1 MMQKYQQDLSISGR
15 TLEIEGKVKTLRG
28 IMQNEKLDGIYIS
41 KQEHFAWITAGGDN
55 IVTRF
60 VEDGVCAIFIT
71 MDNRYFLCNNIE
83 TGRMIEEE
91 HLVEMGFMEKSMWWY
106 ENNTMTFI
114 HELIGMNGNFAAD
127 INLEGAV
134 DANPIIRSLEKTLS
148 DNEVGRYVHLGKVFS
163 KTIES
168 FMETIQPGDSEMEIA
183 GRLGSKMW
191 ENGLEPVL
199 LLVAADD
206 RIYKYRHPIPT
217 ENKLEKLLMI
227 SCNARYKG
235 LVTKI
240 TRMVHF
246 GKISQDFQKQYRQ
259 TAEIENAMAAI
270 SKPGVD
276 EIVPYKIAV
285 KMYED
290 FGYPGMWKI
299 HHQGG
304 PQSYTNGFYLITP
317 ENHDLIKL
325 HQCYGY
331 NPSITG
337 TKTED
342 GFVVTE
348 DGPLFITYPVS
359 FPVLHSEIKDI
370 EFNRPGILE
379 VVF

>member
-1 MMQKYQQDLSISGR
+1 MRQYELDLSIKNR
-15 TLEIEGKVKTLRG
+15 VKEVEEKVTKVRG
-28 IMQNEKLDGIYIS
+28 AMKEQKLDGILIT
-41 KQEHFAWITAGGDN
+41 KQEHFAWVTAGGDN

-71 MDNRYFLCNNIE
+71 QDNRYFICNNIE
-83 TGRMIEEE
+83 TQRMIDEEF
-91 HLVEMGFMEKSMWWY
+91 LDQLGFEERSMWWF
-106 ENNTMTFI
+106 ENRTLEFI
-114 HELIGMNGNFAAD
+114 REAVGENGLIAVDIPMGKAA
-127 INLEGAV
+127 
-134 DANPIIRSLEKTLS
+134 DANPMLRAFEKTLCES
-148 DNEVGRYVHLGKVFS
+148 EIGRYVHLGKVFS
-163 KTIES
+163 KVIES
-168 FMETIQPGDSEMEIA
+168 YMSTIKPGDTEIEIA
-183 GRLGSKMW
+183 GRLGARMW

-199 LLVAADD
+199 FLVASDD

-217 ENKLEKLLMI
+217 EKKLENLLMI

-240 TRMVHF
+240 TRMLNF
-246 GKISQDFQKQYRQ
+246 GKVSQDFREQYRQ
-259 TAEIENAMAAI
+259 TAEIENAMAAAT
-270 SKPGVD
+270 KPGVD
-276 EIVPYKIAV
+276 ELVPYNIAV

-290 FGYPGMWKI
+290 FGHHEMWKV

-317 ENHDLIKL
+317 TTHNVIQL

-348 DGPLFITYPVS
+348 EGPLFITYPDT
-359 FPVLHSEIKDI
+359 FPALKSEIDGI

-379 VVF
+379 II

>member
-1 MMQKYQQDLSISGR
+1 MKQYREDLSVSGR
-15 TLEIEGKVKTLRG
+15 KAEIEGKVAALRG
-28 IMQNEKLDGIYIS
+28 VMAEKHLDGLYIS
-41 KQEHFAWITAGGDN
+41 KQEHFAWISAGGDN

-71 MDNRYFLCNNIE
+71 MTGRYFICNNIE
-83 TGRMIEEE
+83 TQRMKDEE
-91 HLVEMGFMEKSMWWY
+91 LLDQLGFEARGMWWF
-106 ENNTMTFI
+106 ENRTMEFI
-114 HELIGMNGNFAAD
+114 RELIGARGAFAAD
-127 INLEGAV
+127 VPLEGAS
-134 DANPIIRSLEKTLS
+134 DANPMIRSQEKTLCE
-148 DNEVGRYVHLGKVFS
+148 NEIGRYVHLGEVFS
-163 KTIES
+163 HVIES
-168 FMETIQPGDSEMEIA
+168 YMATIKPGDTEKEIA
-183 GRLGSKMW
+183 GRLGAKMW
-191 ENGLEPVL
+191 EGGLEPVL
-199 LLVAADD
+199 LLIASDD

-217 ENKLEKLLMI
+217 DKKLEKLLMI

-240 TRMVHF
+240 TRMLHF
-246 GKISQDFQKQYRQ
+246 GKITPEFQEQYRQ
-259 TAEIENAMAAI
+259 TAEIENAMAAA

-276 EIVPYKIAV
+276 ELVPYNIAV

-290 FGYPGMWKI
+290 YGYHEMWKV

-317 ENHDLIKL
+317 DTHNVIQL

-348 DGPLFITYPVS
+348 EGPLFITYPVT
-359 FPVLHSEIKDI
+359 FPAIKSTTGGI

-379 VVF
+379 IS

>member
-1 MMQKYQQDLSISGR
+1 MKEYRQDLSIAAR
-15 TLEIEGKVKTLRG
+15 KAEIEKKAADLRTVMKKQG
-28 IMQNEKLDGIYIS
+28 LNGIYIS

-71 MDNRYFLCNNIE
+71 MTGKYYICNNIE
-83 TGRMIEEE
+83 AQRMIDEEV
-91 HLVEMGFMEKSMWWY
+91 LDQLGFEVRSMWWF
-106 ENNTMTFI
+106 ENLTMAI
-114 HELIGMNGNFAAD
+114 IKDLIGDNSKFAAD
-127 INLEGAV
+127 VPLPGAS
-134 DANPIIRSLEKTLS
+134 DANPIVRELEKTLCE
-148 DNEVGRYVHLGKVFS
+148 NEIGRYVHLGKVFS
-163 KTIES
+163 NTIES
-168 FMETIQPGDSEMEIA
+168 YMETIKPGDTEMEIS
-183 GRLGSKMW
+183 GRLGAKMW
-191 ENGLEPVL
+191 ENGIEPVL
-199 LLVAADD
+199 LLIAADE

-217 ENKLEKLLMI
+217 EKKLEKLLMI

-240 TRMVHF
+240 TRMLHF
-246 GKISQDFQKQYRQ
+246 GKISPEFQEQYRQ
-259 TAEIENAMAAI
+259 TAAIENAMADAT
-270 SKPGVD
+270 KPGVD
-276 EIVPYKIAV
+276 EIVPFNLAV

-290 FGYPGMWKI
+290 FGHHEMWKV

-317 ENHDLIKL
+317 DTHNIVKL

-348 DGPLFITYPVS
+348 EGPLFITYPVT
-359 FPVLHSEIKDI
+359 FPAIKEEINGF
-370 EFNRPGILE
+370 EYVRPGILQ
-379 VVF
+379 VD

>member
-1 MMQKYQQDLSISGR
+1 MKQYKEDLSVSSR
-15 TLEIEGKVKTLRG
+15 KSEIEGKVADLRG
-28 IMQNEKLDGIYIS
+28 LMEKNHLDGVYIS

-60 VEDGVCAIFIT
+60 VEDGICAIFIT
-71 MDNRYFLCNNIE
+71 KSGRYFICNNIE
-83 TGRMIEEE
+83 TQRMKDEE
-91 HLVEMGFMEKSMWWY
+91 LLDQLGFEARGMWWF
-106 ENNTMTFI
+106 ENRTMEFI
-114 HELIGMNGNFAAD
+114 RELIGSNGLFAAD
-127 INLEGAV
+127 VPLEGAS
-134 DANPIIRSLEKTLS
+134 DANPLVRSLEKTLC
-148 DNEVGRYVHLGKVFS
+148 DNEIGRYVHMGDVFS
-163 KTIES
+163 RVIES
-168 FMETIQPGDSEMEIA
+168 YMATIKPGDTEKEIA
-183 GRLGSKMW
+183 GRLGAKMW
-191 ENGLEPVL
+191 EGGIEPVL
-199 LLVAADD
+199 LLIASDD

-217 ENKLEKLLMI
+217 DKKLEKLLMI

-240 TRMVHF
+240 TRMLHF
-246 GKISQDFQKQYRQ
+246 GKISPEFQDQYRK
-259 TAEIENAMAAI
+259 TIEIENVMAAA

-276 EIVPYKIAV
+276 EIVPYNIAV

-290 FGYPGMWKI
+290 YGYHDMWKV

-317 ENHDLIKL
+317 DTHNIIEL

-348 DGPLFITYPVS
+348 EGPLFITYPVT
-359 FPVLHSEIKDI
+359 FPAIKSITDGI

-379 VVF
+379 A